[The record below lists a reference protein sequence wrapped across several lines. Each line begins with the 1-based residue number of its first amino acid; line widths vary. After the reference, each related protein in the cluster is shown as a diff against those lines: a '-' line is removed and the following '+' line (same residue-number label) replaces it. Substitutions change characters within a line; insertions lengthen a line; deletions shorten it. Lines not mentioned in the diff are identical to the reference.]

1 MDLYIA
7 VSPVPEHGH
16 WQAALVPP
24 AEASDP
30 TRAVRDITTRADITA
45 LQQEWNVA
53 EVRYADEMEPEDIPA
68 G

>member
-7 VSPVPEHGH
+7 VSPVPEDGH

-30 TRAVRDITTRADITA
+30 TKAVRDITTQADIAA
-45 LQQEWNVA
+45 LQQEWGVS
-53 EVRYADEMEPEDIPA
+53 EVRYADEMAPEDIPA